1 MLIVT
6 LTAGWLLHRLLVDS
20 FTKPISEHLQADV
33 ETVSGGK
40 RPHLIIVNLQ
50 RRKLDA
56 NRDKAEATFGDV
68 ESVRAWDT
76 FHHYIDQAKAS
87 MGDGAAG
94 LLLDIHGLTRS
105 TVELGY
111 RISKSRINANNYGA
125 STRELSSICALV
137 KRTCDGGGVGAAN
150 ATCFRQIVRGAG
162 SLGERLTASVD
173 ADRDSL
179 GYIVLPSVSQPAS
192 SSYSYFTGGYNVKR
206 HGSAGC
212 GAQSASSSQQIDA
225 IQVETPRYIRFS
237 SSKRQAYAYELAEA
251 VVAFMDEFYAGW

>member
-1 MLIVT
+1 M
-6 LTAGWLLHRLLVDS
+6 
-20 FTKPISEHLQADV
+20 
-33 ETVSGGK
+33 SGGK
-40 RPHLIIVNLQ
+40 RPHLIVVNLQ

-68 ESVRAWDT
+68 ESERAWDT

-162 SLGERLTASVD
+162 SLGERLM
-173 ADRDSL
+173 SL
-179 GYIVLPSVSQPAS
+179 GYVVLPSVSQPAS

-212 GAQSASSSQQIDA
+212 GAHSSSSQQIDA